1 MKEFHPCQ
9 FSGPTG
15 QPESLMAIV
24 GGVVAVMVVFI
35 LAVTA
40 IIIAVLVTKNCKRK
54 YSTDPDVR

>member
-1 MKEFHPCQ
+1 MKEFHLCH

-15 QPESLMAIV
+15 QPESLTAIV

-40 IIIAVLVTKNCKRK
+40 VIIVVLVTKNCKRK
-54 YSTDPDVR
+54 YSTDQDVR